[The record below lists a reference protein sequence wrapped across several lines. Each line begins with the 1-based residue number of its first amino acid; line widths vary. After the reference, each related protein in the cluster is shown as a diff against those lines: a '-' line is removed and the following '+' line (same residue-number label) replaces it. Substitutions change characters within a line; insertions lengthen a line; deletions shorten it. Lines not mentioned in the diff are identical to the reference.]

1 MNHRLR
7 SQFRGRTHTR
17 CVRALVCALGARH
30 ELYMSCA
37 PASLCRPHAAHCS
50 LLPPRSEEACARH
63 VRGVG
68 CMQRRSTTLLCAL
81 YWSRYSRE
89 HLSVTCLLPAAAK
102 LLRLLLLL
110 FPHALADAQH
120 LLDLEA
126 IASACAAHSAQQL
139 TEQRPAQPRVL
150 ASRGVLALRGRAAGT
165 ACARSHGHSIATAHV
180 PLEKPARA

>member
-1 MNHRLR
+1 M
-7 SQFRGRTHTR
+7 
-17 CVRALVCALGARH
+17 CLVYVLGGRH

-180 PLEKPARA
+180 PLEARRAHSKVRNWT